1 MFKLTLT
8 TVECCYDGYHNDTTI
23 SFGKSPKECYAK
35 MRGPNH
41 GQRINRGGCPLG
53 YGGTPVLYGEK
64 LEKEGPLALT
74 PLIPTTYDDLD
85 LFLKIF

>member
-64 LEKEGPLALT
+64 LEKDGK
-74 PLIPTTYDDLD
+74 I
-85 LFLKIF
+85 LKEIWD